1 MHGYSIKFPVNSQ
14 EQRQPTLARRPY
26 KLALPTF
33 RQVWCMLYPRAQN
46 YHFFKC
52 TVLPNL
58 LPPSLQFIFISS
70 AYTGPTSAKT
80 NKNVQMLFSIMDP
93 IPSWQNR

>member
-33 RQVWCMLYPRAQN
+33 RQVWCMLYPRA
-46 YHFFKC
+46 
-52 TVLPNL
+52 
-58 LPPSLQFIFISS
+58 
-70 AYTGPTSAKT
+70 
-80 NKNVQMLFSIMDP
+80 
-93 IPSWQNR
+93 